1 MRLSEFLR
9 VHEEQI
15 LLAWD
20 EFAAT
25 VAHGGKLLDHK
36 ALRDHARE
44 ILRAVA
50 ADMAKPESDAEQE
63 AKSKGDGARQGGQS
77 AAETHADC
85 RMADGF
91 AIDAMITEYRALR
104 ASVLKIWT
112 LAGRGDSHEDEM
124 RDLMRFNEA
133 IDQSIAEAVARYTQ
147 HTQRSTDLFIGIL
160 GHDIRNPLGTIV
172 MSAEYLVRSGQLNAN
187 AAGPIINSA
196 VRINAIID
204 QVVDFTRAQTDGVM
218 PVLRAPGNLA
228 DQLSKV
234 VKETQVRHP
243 GRSLRLET
251 SGNFDGSWDEGR
263 IGQLM
268 SNLLANAFLYGS
280 RNGSVSVKMWAS
292 PADVS
297 FSVHNDGV
305 PIPAGDLH
313 RIFEPLAR
321 GSLTDIGGER
331 REPSGLGLGLY
342 ICREIVLSHGGKLR
356 VESSEAQGT
365 TFIVTLPRFATL
377 AGAVNH

>member
-9 VHEEQI
+9 VQEEQI

-63 AKSKGDGARQGGQS
+63 AKSRGDGVRQGGQS
-77 AAETHADC
+77 AAETDADC

-147 HTQRSTDLFIGIL
+147 HTQRSTDLFIGTTECEC
-160 GHDIRNPLGTIV
+160 GGTDHQQRGTDQRHHRTGGRLHARPDRWRDARPAGARQSGGPTV
-172 MSAEYLVRSGQLNAN
+172 ESGQGNPGSPPGSQL
-187 AAGPIINSA
+187 AA
-196 VRINAIID
+196 R
-204 QVVDFTRAQTDGVM
+204 DFGEFR
-218 PVLRAPGNLA
+218 R
-228 DQLSKV
+228 QL
-234 VKETQVRHP
+234 
-243 GRSLRLET
+243 G
-251 SGNFDGSWDEGR
+251 
-263 IGQLM
+263 
-268 SNLLANAFLYGS
+268 
-280 RNGSVSVKMWAS
+280 
-292 PADVS
+292 
-297 FSVHNDGV
+297 
-305 PIPAGDLH
+305 
-313 RIFEPLAR
+313 
-321 GSLTDIGGER
+321 
-331 REPSGLGLGLY
+331 
-342 ICREIVLSHGGKLR
+342 
-356 VESSEAQGT
+356 
-365 TFIVTLPRFATL
+365 
-377 AGAVNH
+377 